1 MLQSSVRPSAITL
14 LANPKAT
21 IAIDFDA
28 LVADWDEY
36 LNIGEE
42 KRPGARGNDD
52 EDFNP
57 VKSITRRRREE
68 VHANPSF
75 QAETPPA
82 ELYTLT
88 EHHDHVLSASFD
100 ISYHGSS
107 GNDVFGPSSSQ
118 VIDCGL
124 DDNFFGLSDGL
135 DVAGLADELAQ
146 ELGWA
151 DSTKEKEE

>member
-14 LANPKAT
+14 ISNPKAT

-36 LNIGEE
+36 LNIGDH
-42 KRPGARGNDD
+42 RPMAVGNDD
-52 EDFNP
+52 EEFNP
-57 VKSITRRRREE
+57 AKSDTRRRREE
-68 VHANPSF
+68 VKANSSF
-75 QAETPPA
+75 QAETLPA
-82 ELYTLT
+82 ELHTLT

-107 GNDVFGPSSSQ
+107 GNKAFDLSSSQ
-118 VIDCGL
+118 AVDFGF

-135 DVAGLADELAQ
+135 DVPGLADELAQ

-151 DSTKEKEE
+151 DSTNEKQE